1 MGDMAAT
8 VKMPQFNDQ
17 RKKVMRKNLE
27 SLIIIAVLCAIY
39 YYAGRLG
46 LSMAVVHPSATV
58 VWPPT
63 GIALAAILLFGPRLW
78 PGVFLG
84 AFLVNINTAGSVAT
98 SIAIATGNTLEAL
111 VGAFMARRFAKG
123 SAAFDRS
130 NDVVKFVVFAG
141 MTSAMI
147 SATIGVSSLC
157 LDGFARWDN
166 SAAIWT
172 TWWLGDLT
180 SDIVVAP
187 LLLVWGAV
195 PFPRWQPRATF
206 DAAALA
212 LLVFVVGQMVF
223 GEWIFTDIKYYP
235 LSFLCILPLLLS
247 ALRFGQH
254 GAVTAAAAM
263 AAMAIW
269 GTVHDLGP
277 LAVENPSESLMLL
290 QAFMAT
296 VAATTLVLAA
306 VLSERQHAEETLR
319 QSEERF
325 RHIVESAPNGIVM
338 VDQEGRIVLLNSQAE
353 RLFGYAKEELLDQS
367 VEVLIPWRY
376 REMHSQ
382 CRGDFFALPQ
392 SRTTDAIR
400 DLCGVRKD
408 GSEFPVEIGLSPLE
422 TPSGIHVLASVVDIT
437 ERKTAEDRLRHS
449 EERFRTMIENV
460 KDHAIFMLDPEGR
473 VLTWNKGAERLRGY
487 KSEEIIGKHYSC
499 LFPLEDCGSGK
510 PEELLRTALAE
521 GQCEDEGWRLRKDGS
536 KFWAN
541 VVIAAVR
548 DKGGALIGFSH
559 VTGDLTRRRRIEEEL
574 TLAKEEA
581 EAANQAKSAFLANIS
596 HEIRTPMTGI
606 IGMAGLLADSE
617 LSPEQKEYCEIIRRS
632 SESLLTVINEVLDFS
647 KVESG
652 KLELEIIDFDLHS
665 AVAEVTDLFAKQA
678 ADKRIELINAIDN
691 DVPTDLQGDPGRLR
705 QIISNLVSNALKYT
719 VEGTVIVR
727 VARLEETETYAKL
740 RFSVTDTG
748 IGIPQDKIEKLF
760 NSFTQIDASISR
772 RYGGTGLGLAICKNL
787 VGLMKGEI
795 GVDSD
800 PGRGS
805 TFWFTLRL
813 LKQLEHARE
822 SLGAQAKLTS
832 LRTLIVDANLTSRTT
847 IERYLRSLGIKSQ
860 SADDGPTA
868 LESLRVARQQGEPYD
883 LAIIEFMLPGMD
895 GLELAQTIRKNSQFS
910 SLKLLL
916 VTSAGKTGAEKLA
929 KAAGVD
935 GYLSAP
941 VNYSSLAKCL
951 TTLAGQSAKT
961 DSNILVP
968 GQELN
973 QHDASHRLRIM
984 VADDNHI
991 NQKVITSLLNKMGH
1005 RADVVG
1011 SGKEALEAFK
1021 LVPYD
1026 MLLMDVQMPEI
1037 DGFEV
1042 CRQIRALEAKKGRH
1056 TPIIA
1061 VTAHARK
1068 EDREKCL
1075 AAGMDDYVPKPI
1087 KPQDLKAAIARRMA
1101 GAKIIPAINA
1111 AAESPTHDDVFN
1123 FSEALSLVGGN
1134 RELLC
1139 EVARIFLDQY
1149 PKVLEEIRQ
1158 ALTRSDYQSLGET
1171 AHTLAS
1177 SVGQLAGQ
1185 RAFAAAKR
1193 LEQLSIEGDRSEVP
1207 EALAEL
1213 EKELQS
1219 LRAAVTDTAYFTLPP
1234 ADVLH

>member
-1 MGDMAAT
+1 MAAT
-8 VKMPQFNDQ
+8 VPRFNDQ
-17 RKKVMRKNLE
+17 RKKVIRKNLE
-27 SLIIIAVLCAIY
+27 FLIINAALCAIY

-63 GIALAAILLFGPRLW
+63 GIALAAVLLLGERVW
-78 PGVFLG
+78 PGIFLG
-84 AFLVNINTAGSVAT
+84 AFLVNIHTAGSIAT
-98 SIAIATGNTLEAL
+98 SIGIATGNTLEAII
-111 VGAFMARRFAKG
+111 GAYMARRFAKG

-130 NDVVKFVVFAG
+130 NDVVKFVVLAG

-147 SATIGVSSLC
+147 SASIGVSSLC
-157 LDGFARWDN
+157 VGGYARWDN
-166 SAAIWT
+166 AAAIWT

-187 LLLVWGAV
+187 LLLVWGAG
-195 PFPRWQPRATF
+195 PIPRWQPRATF
-206 DAAALA
+206 DAVALA
-212 LLVFVVGQMVF
+212 VLVFVVGQMVF
-223 GEWIFTDIKYYP
+223 GEWIFSDIKYYP

-263 AAMAIW
+263 SATAIW
-269 GTVHDLGP
+269 GTVYDLGP
-277 LAVENPSESLMLL
+277 FAVEDPSESLMLL

-353 RLFGYAKEELLDQS
+353 RLFGYAKEELLDRS

-392 SRTTDAIR
+392 SRATDAIR

-460 KDHAIFMLDPEGR
+460 KDHSIFMLDPEGR

-499 LFPLEDCGSGK
+499 LFPLEDCESGK

-541 VVIAAVR
+541 VVIAMVR

-617 LSPEQKEYCEIIRRS
+617 LLPEQKEYCEIIRRS

-678 ADKRIELINAIDN
+678 ADKKIELINAIDN

-719 VEGTVIVR
+719 MEGTVIVR
-727 VARLEETETYAKL
+727 VTRLEETETNAKL
-740 RFSVTDTG
+740 RFAVTDTG
-748 IGIPQDKIEKLF
+748 IGIPQDKIAKLF

-787 VGLMKGEI
+787 VELMKGEI

-813 LKQLEHARE
+813 LKQPEHARE
-822 SLGAQAKLTS
+822 TLGAQSKLTS
-832 LRTLIVDANLTSRTT
+832 LRTLIVDANLTSRAT
-847 IERYLRSLGIKSQ
+847 IERHLRSLGIKSQ
-860 SADDGPTA
+860 NADDGPTA
-868 LESLRVARQQGEPYD
+868 LETLRGAGQLGEPFG

-910 SLKLLL
+910 ALKLLL

-935 GYLSAP
+935 AYLSAP

-951 TTLAGQSAKT
+951 TTLVEQAPKN
-961 DSNILVP
+961 DSNTLVP
-968 GQELN
+968 GQELD
-973 QHDASHRLRIM
+973 QHNSSNRLRIM

-1087 KPQDLKAAIARRMA
+1087 KPRDLKAAIARRIA
-1101 GAKIIPAINA
+1101 GTKMIPTINA
-1111 AAESPTHDDVFN
+1111 SDESSTQADVFN

-1158 ALTRSDYQSLGET
+1158 AMTRSDYQLLGET

-1193 LEQLSIEGDRSEVP
+1193 LEQLSSEGDRFQVA
-1207 EALAEL
+1207 EALAAL

-1234 ADVLH
+1234 ADVLHSA